1 MTGEFELIA
10 AIRER
15 AARAGVPER
24 PPGLVVG
31 SGDDAAVTERDGAA
45 VTSVDAL
52 VEGVHFE
59 APPFELR
66 QVGAKALAVALSDLA
81 AMGAA
86 PAEAYVQLGV
96 PEGRRESEL
105 LELADGLVAV
115 AAEHGVAIAGG
126 DVTRAPV
133 LLLAVTVVGTA
144 ASAADL
150 VTRAGARPGD
160 LVVVTGVLGG
170 AAAGLLLLQRPELAR
185 GIDPAT
191 ASALRAR
198 QLAPVPR
205 LAAGRALAGAGASA
219 LIDLSDG
226 LGADA
231 GHVAEASGVALDV
244 ELDRVPVQP
253 GVEEVARAAGVD
265 PVDLAAGG
273 GEDYELLATIA
284 PDRLDDASARVAAA
298 GLELTAIGAVSAG
311 GGLKLSD
318 RRGGAARRPT
328 GFDQLRRRPAPGEPA

>member
-1 MTGEFELIA
+1 M
-10 AIRER
+10 
-15 AARAGVPER
+15 
-24 PPGLVVG
+24 
-31 SGDDAAVTERDGAA
+31 
-45 VTSVDAL
+45 
-52 VEGVHFE
+52 
-59 APPFELR
+59 
-66 QVGAKALAVALSDLA
+66 
-81 AMGAA
+81 
-86 PAEAYVQLGV
+86 
-96 PEGRRESEL
+96 
-105 LELADGLVAV
+105 
-115 AAEHGVAIAGG
+115 AIAGG

-160 LVVVTGVLGG
+160 LVVVTGELGG

-231 GHVAEASGVALDV
+231 GHVAEASGVALDI

-265 PVDLAAGG
+265 PAGPG
-273 GEDYELLATIA
+273 GRRRRGL
-284 PDRLDDASARVAAA
+284 RVAGDDRARPA
-298 GLELTAIGAVSAG
+298 GRCQRAG
-311 GGLKLSD
+311 
-318 RRGGAARRPT
+318 RRGGARTDRRSAR
-328 GFDQLRRRPAPGEPA
+328 